1 MKDSGYAGLYS
12 PKGMTTGLMSGIFGN
27 LPENIDTAGQ
37 LAVYDGTRLIL
48 DVEKLKELNP
58 ITKDNYHKFLKK

>member
-27 LPENIDTAGQ
+27 LPENIIQQGSLQYMTVPD
-37 LAVYDGTRLIL
+37 L
-48 DVEKLKELNP
+48 
-58 ITKDNYHKFLKK
+58 FLMWKN